1 MDEAIVDK
9 LTTTIVESLAWFG
22 GLIETN
28 VAHKHV
34 CFGVDGIIVFQG
46 GKIWITTPLK
56 NYAPYLNGV
65 HTRKKNGI
73 YD

>member
-1 MDEAIVDK
+1 
-9 LTTTIVESLAWFG
+9 
-22 GLIETN
+22 LIETN

>member
-1 MDEAIVDK
+1 
-9 LTTTIVESLAWFG
+9 VESLAWFG

-65 HTRKKNGI
+65 HTRKKMEFMTNLC
-73 YD
+73 D

>member
-22 GLIETN
+22 GLIETD
-28 VAHKHV
+28 VAHKLV
-34 CFGVDGIIVFQG
+34 CFGVDGVIIFQG
-46 GKIWITTPLK
+46 GKIQITTPLK
-56 NYAPYLNGV
+56 NYTPYLSGV
-65 HTRKKNGI
+65 HTRKKIGI

>member
-9 LTTTIVESLAWFG
+9 LTITIVKSLAWFG
-22 GLIETN
+22 GLIETD
-28 VAHKHV
+28 VAHKLL
-34 CFGVDGIIVFQG
+34 CFGVDGVIVFQG
-46 GKIWITTPLK
+46 GKIQITAPLK

-65 HTRKKNGI
+65 HIREKIGI